1 MTCHIKAF
9 KAQRGAVTPG
19 KNPEHQSCDSIKVT
33 LLEEK
38 KNKKIRLRLH
48 CAVKSFVTA
57 AGDPSTLLV
66 QL

>member
-1 MTCHIKAF
+1 MTCHIKVF

-38 KNKKIRLRLH
+38 KINKEKN
-48 CAVKSFVTA
+48 
-57 AGDPSTLLV
+57 PSPSPLCSKVLCDSGW
-66 QL
+66 